1 MKIKDNKKLISFK
14 NKKEILYINNNI
26 INSSKTK

>member
-26 INSSKTK
+26 IDSSKTK